1 MLGDDVVQLRTNLA
15 GVGIGIGQGEIQAL
29 DLAARNVIGLAI
41 FGADSGMFLSEL
53 PGQDRGLRPLLCPGP
68 LDPLTITLGWR
79 CRLPLCQ
86 PKAWPQ
92 QPGRQQARR
101 FAG

>member
-1 MLGDDVVQLRTNLA
+1 MLGDDVVELRANLA
-15 GVGIGIGQGEIQAL
+15 GVDIGIGQGEIQAL
-29 DLAARNVIGLAI
+29 NPAARDAIGLAI

-53 PGQDRGLRPLLCPGP
+53 LGQDRGFAPPALLRPGP
-68 LDPLTITLGWR
+68 LDPLTITPGRR

-92 QPGRQQARR
+92 QPGRK
-101 FAG
+101 